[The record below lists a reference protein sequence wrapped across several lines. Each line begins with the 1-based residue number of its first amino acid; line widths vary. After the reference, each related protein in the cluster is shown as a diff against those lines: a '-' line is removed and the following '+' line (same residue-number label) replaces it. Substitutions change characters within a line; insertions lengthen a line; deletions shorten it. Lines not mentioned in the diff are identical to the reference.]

1 MEKIKENKIAVLPQK
16 EVVSVESFIT
26 QAISAN
32 VPIETLERL
41 LAMRTQVK
49 AEQAKEAFDRAM
61 AEFQGDCPIIV
72 KSKNGGQTNS
82 GIVAYKYA
90 PLDVI
95 VKQTKD
101 LLKKNGFSY
110 AIQTVTD
117 LEKVKV
123 TCFVK
128 HELGHSESSS
138 VEVPLGAKTSVM
150 SAPQVV
156 ASALTF
162 AKRYAFCNA
171 FGILTGD
178 EDTDAR
184 EVPKIPKV
192 ISDKNKPTDIKGNI
206 MHLMKELGIDIG
218 DKVNVLNEIK
228 RLTQLDA
235 KVEKNLPEIKSRLEI
250 LVSEMN

>member
-1 MEKIKENKIAVLPQK
+1 MQTLKENKIAVLPQK
-16 EVVSVESFIT
+16 EVMSVESFIT

-61 AEFQGDCPIIV
+61 AEFQGDCPVIV

-82 GIVAYKYA
+82 GVVAYKYA

-95 VKQTKD
+95 VKQTKE

-110 AIQTVTD
+110 AIQTVTEP
-117 LEKVKV
+117 EKVKV

-178 EDTDAR
+178 EDTDAK
-184 EVPKIPKV
+184 EVPKNPKV

-206 MHLMKELGIDIG
+206 MHLLKTLG
-218 DKVNVLNEIK
+218 VNVTDKDNLPSEIK
-228 RLTQLDA
+228 KLTQLDA

-250 LVSEMN
+250 LVSEME